1 MNNKFLDMTDSQ
13 LIEYAKEY
21 SRHRSGEISEL
32 VYALAVRV
40 GVYAGRV
47 KILEKEID
55 DGK

>member
-1 MNNKFLDMTDSQ
+1 MNNNFSEMTDAK

-32 VYALAVRV
+32 VYELAVRV

>member
-1 MNNKFLDMTDSQ
+1 MNNKYSDMTDSQ
-13 LIEYAKEY
+13 LIEIAKEY
-21 SRHRSGEISEL
+21 SRHRAGELSEL

-40 GVYAGRV
+40 GVLAGRV

>member
-1 MNNKFLDMTDSQ
+1 MNNKFSDMTDSQ

-21 SRHRSGEISEL
+21 SRHRSGELSEL

-40 GVYAGRV
+40 GVLAGRV
-47 KILEKEID
+47 KILEKELD

>member
-1 MNNKFLDMTDSQ
+1 MNNKFSDMTDAK

-40 GVYAGRV
+40 GVLAGRV

>member
-1 MNNKFLDMTDSQ
+1 MNNFLDMTDSQ

-21 SRHRSGEISEL
+21 SRQRKGEISEL

-40 GVYAGRV
+40 GVLAGRV

>member
-1 MNNKFLDMTDSQ
+1 MNKKFSDMTDSQ

-21 SRHRSGEISEL
+21 SRHRSGELSEL
-32 VYALAVRV
+32 VYALALRV
-40 GVYAGRV
+40 GVLAGRV